1 MELCPKFK
9 AEIKRAEQAYVDS
22 SSEASKTVSDLV
34 LVVEGWHLR
43 SGKNAKDGRRTLACS
58 GGIILDEEFNK
69 DRFPFVFIHYSP
81 RLLGFWAQG
90 LAEQL
95 MGTQMEV
102 NSLLFTIS
110 KAIKLV
116 GVPRVFVEEGSK
128 VTKASFN
135 NDVGAIINYRGTK
148 PIYEVAPCVP
158 AELYAQLQ
166 RLIGYG
172 YQQCGVSAL
181 DASSQKPSGLDSGE
195 AIRTYDDISTDRM
208 ASISRRYDNI
218 FIDLAY
224 LMIDLAKDIA
234 ERDGEYATVYP
245 NKNGT
250 KEIDFPEAA
259 LTKDSFVIQCFNMSS
274 LPRDPAGRMAK
285 ITEMIQSG
293 MISIKEGRRLLDYP
307 DLEQVE
313 KLANASEERIFQILD
328 EIIEDGKYTPPDV
341 FMDLQLA
348 NDLTVQYYNL
358 YSAAKLEEEKCQ
370 MIRDFFTEL
379 QALGQAANPPPPQP
393 GAAPGGAPAPMAAPA
408 PMPQS
413 PLVPRS
419 EERRVGK
426 E

>member
-1 MELCPKFK
+1 
-9 AEIKRAEQAYVDS
+9 
-22 SSEASKTVSDLV
+22 
-34 LVVEGWHLR
+34 
-43 SGKNAKDGRRTLACS
+43 
-58 GGIILDEEFNK
+58 
-69 DRFPFVFIHYSP
+69 
-81 RLLGFWAQG
+81 
-90 LAEQL
+90 

-102 NSLLFTIS
+102 NSLLYTIS

-135 NDVGAIINYRGTK
+135 NDVGSIINYRGTK

-181 DASSQKPSGLDSGE
+181 DASAQKPSGLNSGE
-195 AIRTYDDISTDRM
+195 AIRTYDDISTDRF
-208 ASISRRYDNI
+208 ASLSRRYDNC

-224 LMIDLAKDIA
+224 LMIELAKDIA
-234 ERDGEYATVYP
+234 IRDGKYQTVYP

-250 KEIDFPEAA
+250 KEIDLPEAA
-259 LTKDSFVIQCFNMSS
+259 LDKDAFVIQCFNMSS
-274 LPRDPAGRMAK
+274 LPRDPAGRMQK

-313 KLANASEERIFQILD
+313 RLANASEERIFQILD
-328 EIIEDGKYTPPDV
+328 EIVEDGKYTPPDV
-341 FMDLQLA
+341 FMDLMLA
-348 NDLTVQYYNL
+348 NDLVVQYYNL
-358 YSAAKLEEEKCQ
+358 YSSAKLEEEKSQ
-370 MIRDFFTEL
+370 MLRDFFTQI
-379 QALGQAANPPPPQP
+379 QALKTAAQPPAPPM
-393 GAAPGGAPAPMAAPA
+393 GAPAPGGAPAPMAAPA

-413 PLVPRS
+413 PLVPN
-419 EERRVGK
+419 GGMQ
-426 E
+426 